1 MNEGHLKKKLLAL
14 RSQNVKCIIKGQL
27 RFNIKRIK
35 DTYKT
40 KVSKPFCCMLYVGIS
55 KNNLF
60 QYYQSIFR
68 ASGIGSR
75 TDEIHLNKNLKLY
88 SVKITTQRLS

>member
-1 MNEGHLKKKLLAL
+1 
-14 RSQNVKCIIKGQL
+14 
-27 RFNIKRIK
+27 
-35 DTYKT
+35 
-40 KVSKPFCCMLYVGIS
+40 MLYVGIS

-68 ASGIGSR
+68 ASSIGSR